1 MLIKDAK
8 TMRWG
13 DFEITLFAPFVKHN
27 YFPDNAEIGNLID
40 SAAVI
45 ESGGLV
51 AFNANDN
58 TPDRLASGR
67 IKDRFGNIDLLMHN
81 YNSAGPYPACFNN
94 LTHTQKVQEHEA
106 NLVRN
111 LEYMYANVQQM
122 QPTYTL
128 PFAGSYALG
137 GRLHYK
143 NEYLGTTTWDGCAS
157 YLNAKK
163 QLSTQMICLRE
174 NDIFDIASG
183 QSNKDYVPLDVAEM
197 ERYIFDELSR
207 IVYEYETDDAPVMTL
222 LEQDLATARK
232 QMKVRAERVGI
243 TPDSDVA
250 LDILGERFP
259 LVSVQYPKCEV
270 ICSMD
275 LRLLRRILDR
285 KSHWNNAEIGC
296 HIEFTREPNHYS
308 PDTHTMLQ
316 FLHL

>member
-1 MLIKDAK
+1 MRFEFISNACGVFTSKSGLRLLTDPWLVDGVFEGSWCHCPKLTTRIKDLEKADGIYLSHIHPDHYDERTFSFAKDTPIFLLDHKINFLIEKLKRKGYTNLVLIKDAK

-67 IKDRFGNIDLLMHN
+67 IKDRFGHIDLLMHN

-94 LTHTQKVQEHEA
+94 LTHTQKVEEHET

-122 QPTYTL
+122 EPTYTL

-157 YLNAKK
+157 
-163 QLSTQMICLRE
+163 
-174 NDIFDIASG
+174 
-183 QSNKDYVPLDVAEM
+183 
-197 ERYIFDELSR
+197 
-207 IVYEYETDDAPVMTL
+207 
-222 LEQDLATARK
+222 
-232 QMKVRAERVGI
+232 
-243 TPDSDVA
+243 
-250 LDILGERFP
+250 
-259 LVSVQYPKCEV
+259 
-270 ICSMD
+270 
-275 LRLLRRILDR
+275 
-285 KSHWNNAEIGC
+285 
-296 HIEFTREPNHYS
+296 
-308 PDTHTMLQ
+308 
-316 FLHL
+316 